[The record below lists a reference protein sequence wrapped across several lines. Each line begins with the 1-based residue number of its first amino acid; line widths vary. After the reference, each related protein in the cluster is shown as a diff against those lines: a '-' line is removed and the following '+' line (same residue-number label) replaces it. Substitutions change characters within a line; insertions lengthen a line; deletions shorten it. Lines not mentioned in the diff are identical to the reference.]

1 MLGLAVEHSISMTAK
16 CESPG
21 GGRPGGARPGGAR
34 PGGARNC
41 MIFRGDASGLVVD
54 GQSLPIWIFMGSISL
69 RFAALGTVRS
79 SDRPCANLQFS
90 PFLHRPLDEN
100 WKHRRVE
107 IKSGWFLNSSS
118 ECAKLHS
125 LPSLQRFELQ
135 YLQILVYFRE
145 SRICGVVIASLRSPA
160 GSPTTCLRIF
170 VRTAAGR
177 SGKSDASCY
186 LLFPLLHGTWHSTKI
201 WFGPWGPR

>member
-79 SDRPCANLQFS
+79 SA
-90 PFLHRPLDEN
+90 
-100 WKHRRVE
+100 
-107 IKSGWFLNSSS
+107 
-118 ECAKLHS
+118 
-125 LPSLQRFELQ
+125 LP
-135 YLQILVYFRE
+135 
-145 SRICGVVIASLRSPA
+145 
-160 GSPTTCLRIF
+160 
-170 VRTAAGR
+170 
-177 SGKSDASCY
+177 
-186 LLFPLLHGTWHSTKI
+186 
-201 WFGPWGPR
+201 

>member
-1 MLGLAVEHSISMTAK
+1 MTAK

-145 SRICGVVIASLRSPA
+145 SRICGVVITGQYCEAILSKLQSRDKRP
-160 GSPTTCLRIF
+160 GKGHV
-170 VRTAAGR
+170 VR
-177 SGKSDASCY
+177 
-186 LLFPLLHGTWHSTKI
+186 PLQKPSYAIMAL
-201 WFGPWGPR
+201 

>member
-21 GGRPGGARPGGAR
+21 GGRPGGGGAR

-41 MIFRGDASGLVVD
+41 MIFRGDASGLVVER
-54 GQSLPIWIFMGSISL
+54 QSLPIWIFMGSISL

-107 IKSGWFLNSSS
+107 TKSG
-118 ECAKLHS
+118 
-125 LPSLQRFELQ
+125 
-135 YLQILVYFRE
+135 
-145 SRICGVVIASLRSPA
+145 
-160 GSPTTCLRIF
+160 
-170 VRTAAGR
+170 
-177 SGKSDASCY
+177 
-186 LLFPLLHGTWHSTKI
+186 
-201 WFGPWGPR
+201 